1 LDDGVDHELER
12 YERQF
17 RHAGLP
23 LFIEGWSA
31 RTDAFN
37 RAFPLLALVFVV
49 ELLGVLDL
57 DWPVALN
64 LAAVAGAVALAAA
77 AVMLVNRRR
86 GRPALAVP
94 EDLGPVELALFVLVP
109 AALPLLFN
117 GQVASAAVTLVVNLL
132 VLGVVAL
139 GFGFGLG
146 AILLWAVR
154 RLAGQ
159 LAQSVALL
167 ARALPLLLLFAVV
180 LFINTEM
187 WQVFGR
193 MEDVSLLATG
203 TLLFAVVLA
212 FLAVRIPREVRALEA
227 GVAADAAHPA
237 PPLRRPQRAN
247 VGLVMLISHGLQV
260 LVVTVAITAFFVALG
275 MLVIGPEVTESWIGT
290 RGEVVSWSPPDVGVP
305 MRITHELLRV
315 SAAIGALSG
324 LYYAISVLTDSAYR
338 EEFLDELTDQMARTF
353 EARTAYLGLV
363 ASRSAD
369 ASSPAT

>member
-1 LDDGVDHELER
+1 MDDGVHDELAG

-17 RHAGLP
+17 RRAGLP
-23 LFIEGWSA
+23 LFIEDWSA

-37 RAFPLLALVFVV
+37 RAFPLLALVFVL
-49 ELLGVLDL
+49 ELLGALNL
-57 DWPVALN
+57 DWPLGLN
-64 LAAVAGAVALAAA
+64 LGAVAGAVAFAGA
-77 AVMLVNRRR
+77 AVALANRRR

-94 EDLGPVELALFVLVP
+94 EDLGPAELAGFVVVP
-109 AALPLLFN
+109 AALPLIFN
-117 GQVASAAVTLVVNLL
+117 GQLQSAAVTAAFNLA

-139 GFGFGLG
+139 GFGFGIG
-146 AILLWAVR
+146 AILVWALR

-187 WQVFGR
+187 WQVFGQ
-193 MEDVSLLATG
+193 MEDVSLIATG
-203 TLLFAVVLA
+203 WLLFLVVLA

-227 GVAADAAHPA
+227 GVAQETGHEVE
-237 PPLRRPQRAN
+237 PLRRPQRAN

-275 MLVIGPEVTESWIGT
+275 MLVIGPETTESWIGT
-290 RGEVVSWSPPDVGVP
+290 RGEVVAWSPPDVGVP
-305 MRITHELLRV
+305 VRITHELLRV

-338 EEFLDELTDQMARTF
+338 EEFLDELTDQMTRTF
-353 EARTAYLGLV
+353 EARSAYLALV
-363 ASRSAD
+363 AQRRD
-369 ASSPAT
+369 AAAPAEG

>member
-1 LDDGVDHELER
+1 LDDGVDPELER

-17 RHAGLP
+17 RRAGLP

-37 RAFPLLALVFVV
+37 RAFPLLSLVFVL
-49 ELLGVLDL
+49 ELLGALNL
-57 DWPVALN
+57 DWPIVLN
-64 LAAVAGAVALAAA
+64 LAAIGGAVAFSLAAVALA
-77 AVMLVNRRR
+77 NRRR

-94 EDLGPVELALFVLVP
+94 QELGPAELTGFVLVP

-117 GQVASAAVTLVVNLL
+117 GQAASAAVTAAVNLF

-146 AILLWAVR
+146 AILVWAVR

-203 TLLFAVVLA
+203 TLLFLVVLA

-227 GVAADAAHPA
+227 GVAGDGADAVE
-237 PPLRRPQRAN
+237 PLRRPQRAN

-260 LVVTVAITAFFVALG
+260 LVVTVAITAFFVAFG
-275 MLVIGPEVTESWIGT
+275 MLVIGSDVTESWIGT
-290 RGEVVSWSPPDVGVP
+290 TGTVVSWSPPDVGIP

-353 EARTAYLGLV
+353 EARTAYLGLL
-363 ASRSAD
+363 AARSGD
-369 ASSPAT
+369 SGPA